1 MMRRCVIG
9 VGIAILI
16 AGSVTFAQ
24 TQGRTEHYSIG
35 PIADQGYPVGHCA
48 DGDFDVLTDYVFLMT
63 GVVRYDKSGQP
74 VADRYQFK
82 LLGESVYYN
91 STDPEKSVP
100 GGPGEVEN
108 KRLDPKTG
116 YWAGSGLS
124 FKIRIPGYG
133 LIFAET
139 GHFVYDAS
147 AGEFVFQSGH
157 NQFAD
162 QDLAALCDYLK

>member
-1 MMRRCVIG
+1 MMRRCALG
-9 VGIAILI
+9 VAIAILI

-63 GVVRYDKSGQP
+63 GMVRYDKSGQP

-82 LLGESVYYN
+82 VLGESVYYN
-91 STDPEKSVP
+91 SRNAQKSVA

-116 YWAGSGLS
+116 FWSGSGVS
-124 FKIRIPGYG
+124 FKIRIPGCG

-139 GHFVYDAS
+139 GHFVYDP
-147 AGEFVFQSGH
+147 GTGKFLFNSGH
-157 NQFAD
+157 NQMIGAD
-162 QDLAALCDYLK
+162 LEALCDYLK